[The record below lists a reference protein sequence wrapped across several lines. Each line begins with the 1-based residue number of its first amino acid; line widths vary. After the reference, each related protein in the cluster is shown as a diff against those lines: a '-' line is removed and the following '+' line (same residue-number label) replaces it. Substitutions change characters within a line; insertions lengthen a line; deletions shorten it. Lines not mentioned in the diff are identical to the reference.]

1 MQEIQM
7 LRTWV
12 LRGCGVVMTLLM
24 CVASWNGY
32 VENSTFAAQG
42 KVATLAP
49 ISGYTET
56 TTIKKKLGIIKVS
69 ETTTRSAVMTFETPD
84 GSSYT
89 INRNL
94 PDDVF
99 DKFSAGKPVDIEYL
113 PEHPMTTARF
123 AGHPS
128 MPVQSALF
136 GLVVAA
142 ATWFFWRKM

>member
-1 MQEIQM
+1 M
-7 LRTWV
+7 RTWV
-12 LRGCGVVMTLLM
+12 LRGCGVAMTLLAF
-24 CVASWNGY
+24 VAARNGY
-32 VENSTFAAQG
+32 VENNTFADHG
-42 KVATLAP
+42 KVATLNP

-56 TTIKKKLGIIKVS
+56 TTTKKKLGIIKVS

-99 DKFSAGKPVDIEYL
+99 DAFSAGKPVDIEFL
-113 PEHPMTTARF
+113 PEHPVTTARF
-123 AGHPS
+123 VGHPS
-128 MPVQSALF
+128 MPVESALF

>member
-1 MQEIQM
+1 M
-7 LRTWV
+7 V
-12 LRGCGVVMTLLM
+12 LITFM
-24 CVASWNGY
+24 ASWDGY
-32 VENSTFAAQG
+32 VENNTFAARAQ
-42 KVATLAP
+42 VATLAP
-49 ISGYTET
+49 ISTYTET
-56 TTIKKKLGIIKVS
+56 TTVKKKLGIIKVS
-69 ETTTRSAVMTFETPD
+69 ETKTRSAAMTFETPD

-123 AGHPS
+123 VGHPAL
-128 MPVQSALF
+128 PVGSALF

-142 ATWFFWRKM
+142 VTWFFWKKM

>member
-1 MQEIQM
+1 M
-7 LRTWV
+7 RTWV
-12 LRGCGVVMTLLM
+12 LRGCGVAMTLLM
-24 CVASWNGY
+24 VFASWNGY
-32 VENSTFAAQG
+32 VDNNTFAAQG
-42 KVATLAP
+42 KVATLSP
-49 ISGYTET
+49 ISQYTET
-56 TTIKKKLGIIKVS
+56 TTIKKKLGIIKIS
-69 ETTTRSAVMTFETPD
+69 ETKTRSAVMTFETPD

-123 AGHPS
+123 VGHPS
-128 MPVQSALF
+128 TPVESALF

-142 ATWFFWRKM
+142 ATYFFWKKM

>member
-1 MQEIQM
+1 M
-7 LRTWV
+7 RTWV
-12 LRGCGVVMTLLM
+12 LRSCGVLMTLLSFYS
-24 CVASWNGY
+24 SWNGY
-32 VENSTFAAQG
+32 VENNTFAAQG

-49 ISGYTET
+49 IAGYTET
-56 TTIKKKLGIIKVS
+56 TTIKKKFGIIKVS
-69 ETTTRSAVMTFETPD
+69 ETKTRSAQMTFETPD

-123 AGHPS
+123 VGHPA
-128 MPVQSALF
+128 MPMESALF

-142 ATWFFWRKM
+142 ATYFFWKKM